1 MTSFLNFTAFLKSH
15 RSLKPHQLEA
25 LHKLLF
31 QSPEPKTVHLPDLA
45 RTLEL
50 PVVAT
55 SKLADELDLAGVIK
69 LSPIHCP
76 ACLREHSEISLYC
89 ENCGEN
95 LLSAVY
101 FHINGCLSSSELEAF
116 RQYRSRRVDAIN
128 YARDWINQ
136 GFSYYLLID
145 LVNSEK
151 HQSADSDAYNRFFQ
165 HFREKLSDEILNEM
179 RTPHL
184 VLGEVGDCIKIAFIQ
199 PEDAYQVLLGI
210 AKITK
215 EEQWNRVAPELV
227 ESDYPFPRFDG
238 TLGTL
243 VLTKPSDRNPER
255 LFAVTLGGAL
265 DFNSIE
271 LTRLFR
277 YDQKIKTSREIFD
290 TTLVAVWIQQQILRD
305 LSDEWSLSPIK
316 VVKVDKHG
324 ADFTYSQ
331 SFALLRIESDSD
343 FFESEENLLRHE
355 F

>member
-1 MTSFLNFTAFLKSH
+1 M
-15 RSLKPHQLEA
+15 
-25 LHKLLF
+25 
-31 QSPEPKTVHLPDLA
+31 
-45 RTLEL
+45 

-215 EEQWNRVAPELV
+215 EEQWNKVAPELV

-238 TLGTL
+238 TLGKL
-243 VLTKPSDRNPER
+243 VMTKPSDRNPER

-277 YDQKIKTSREIFD
+277 YDQKIHTCRDIFSKTY
-290 TTLVAVWIQQQILRD
+290 VATWIQSQVLED
-305 LSDEWSLSPIK
+305 LGEDWVDAPVKEA
-316 VVKVDKHG
+316 KVDKHG
-324 ADFTYSQ
+324 EAFTYAE
-331 SFALLRIESDSD
+331 SFALLCIGQDGEY
-343 FFESEENLLRHE
+343 FEASKDLERHK